1 MIINDMACVTLGHGF
16 NEDVVK
22 HKYFGTQEVIEDLKK
37 MVGWEEGK
45 INLNSVTVKRDTQT
59 GDVSAYL
66 IDR

>member
-16 NEDVVK
+16 NEDVVI